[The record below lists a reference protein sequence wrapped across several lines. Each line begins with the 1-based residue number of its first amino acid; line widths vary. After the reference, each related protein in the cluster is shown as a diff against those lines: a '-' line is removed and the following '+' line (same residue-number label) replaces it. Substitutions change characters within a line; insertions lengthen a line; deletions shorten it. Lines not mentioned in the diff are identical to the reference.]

1 MIGLAWFELKRASN
15 LYFCCCFVPY
25 HFHKA
30 EPISVSLICSTIC
43 TEMRKLLFMFLDCS
57 FLTLCSVKA
66 FFFVNYCVYSFVDLA
81 LWKDS
86 SLMLETLSRNRESLN
101 HCLSPTLMEYL

>member
-30 EPISVSLICSTIC
+30 EPISVSLIFSTIC
-43 TEMRKLLFMFLDCS
+43 TEMR
-57 FLTLCSVKA
+57 
-66 FFFVNYCVYSFVDLA
+66 NYCLCFSTA
-81 LWKDS
+81 LF
-86 SLMLETLSRNRESLN
+86 LL
-101 HCLSPTLMEYL
+101 CAV